1 MREEAASIILAMI
14 FLTFGCQSN
23 QPKPSSIP
31 EIEIE
36 ENTARVIRLREL
48 FNASD
53 LIKLEYSPESVVG
66 NVDLLRYHNGKIY
79 IASPPEG
86 IEQRDLVIFDAN
98 GSFITRIAANGEG
111 LGSIFSTTD
120 FFIARTGHL
129 EILDR
134 NRRRITRYAPDGSFM
149 ENIPIPCEGIRFLSL
164 HNQDHVIYRGFAYEF
179 TEPKG
184 IPYNLARNNANGEC
198 KFLHTLWMHP
208 VFRDRAMDAGD
219 FFFPNPNDNGWF
231 ICDVFNDTI
240 FSLDSDGRIEPA
252 FKLKTPDLGKKSDFI
267 NKLIEVKNRNSDT
280 DFNLRLLE
288 LLNDP
293 TIIKKPDLIMGL
305 PAKEVL
311 VSYRRESKRYFAT
324 IDLANETAE
333 TFTMESNLLDNW
345 FVFQYDTDKF
355 AIVINSPI
363 DLSRQ
368 LSTMPENLAALP
380 VNLRESLQKIDTDV
394 NPYLLVVKPDALF
407 QN

>member
-1 MREEAASIILAMI
+1 
-14 FLTFGCQSN
+14 
-23 QPKPSSIP
+23 
-31 EIEIE
+31 
-36 ENTARVIRLREL
+36 
-48 FNASD
+48 
-53 LIKLEYSPESVVG
+53 
-66 NVDLLRYHNGKIY
+66 
-79 IASPPEG
+79 
-86 IEQRDLVIFDAN
+86 
-98 GSFITRIAANGEG
+98 
-111 LGSIFSTTD
+111 
-120 FFIARTGHL
+120 
-129 EILDR
+129 
-134 NRRRITRYAPDGSFM
+134 
-149 ENIPIPCEGIRFLSL
+149 
-164 HNQDHVIYRGFAYEF
+164 
-179 TEPKG
+179 
-184 IPYNLARNNANGEC
+184 
-198 KFLHTLWMHP
+198 
-208 VFRDRAMDAGD
+208 
-219 FFFPNPNDNGWF
+219 
-231 ICDVFNDTI
+231 
-240 FSLDSDGRIEPA
+240 LDSDGRIEPA
-252 FKLKTPDLGKKSDFI
+252 FKLKTPDRGKKSDFI

-324 IDLANETAE
+324 IDLADETAE